1 MKKQWKNIKKAMS
14 SYNKVFTDKQKL
26 KEMLELRKQGFSVL
40 FLGKMYN
47 VDHSSITY
55 HCLKNRIII
64 DKELR
69 KQRLKEQFTGI
80 PFKRVKIKETKNLN
94 YIDLWLIEEQKKQ
107 KRIENCKHEK
117 WFKKC
122 SCCGK
127 IIESEK
133 SCIIGEVNI

>member
-1 MKKQWKNIKKAMS
+1 MS

-26 KEMLELRKQGFSVL
+26 KEMLELRKQGYSVL
-40 FLGKMYN
+40 VLGKMYE

-55 HCLKNRIII
+55 HCLKNKIIV
-64 DKELR
+64 DKELK
-69 KQRLKEQFTGI
+69 KQRLKKQ
-80 PFKRVKIKETKNLN
+80 FKRVKIKEVKNLN

-127 IIESEK
+127 VIESEK